1 MNERGTSRNI
11 SPGRYIYTYLVPG
24 SYILHKVYTY
34 ISEGIVVSKL
44 CDLLLLGYL
53 GTGRSPG
60 SQVPAYQPTLGRV
73 QGGVTTPPGG
83 GRRGAAPPR

>member
-1 MNERGTSRNI
+1 M
-11 SPGRYIYTYLVPG
+11 IYV
-24 SYILHKVYTY
+24 ICV
-34 ISEGIVVSKL
+34 SEGIVVSKL

-73 QGGVTTPPGG
+73 QGGVTTPPAGG
-83 GRRGAAPPR
+83 AGGQRPPQIFCRFCLEMEQIFSG